1 FRRIAV
7 RVQANFRPLQKLKP
21 RLAFNGRTQKIQLT
35 SPGRE
40 IQIVNPN
47 ASSRAVRPI
56 TFIVPRKMNPH
67 DNFRSSMKK
76 HPCLAL
82 ARSGLLLFYF
92 IVCGVGSLLA
102 LPGDSHWDRQFGL
115 PGTTNRVFALRFH
128 GDKLYA
134 SGYATG
140 TGGLLST
147 NTGVDTFDGTNW
159 ITAL

>member
-1 FRRIAV
+1 M
-7 RVQANFRPLQKLKP
+7 
-21 RLAFNGRTQKIQLT
+21 T
-35 SPGRE
+35 
-40 IQIVNPN
+40 
-47 ASSRAVRPI
+47 
-56 TFIVPRKMNPH
+56 
-67 DNFRSSMKK
+67 MKK
-76 HPCLAL
+76 DVHLTLSRSAMFLLCLA
-82 ARSGLLLFYF
+82 
-92 IVCGVGSLLA
+92 VCGVGSLLA

-159 ITAL
+159 ITALGELTGGNTVIYDI